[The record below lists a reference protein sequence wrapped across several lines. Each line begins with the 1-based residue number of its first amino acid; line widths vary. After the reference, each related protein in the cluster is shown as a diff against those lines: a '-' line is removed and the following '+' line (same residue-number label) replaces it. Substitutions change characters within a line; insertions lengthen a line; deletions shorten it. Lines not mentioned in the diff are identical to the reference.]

1 VTIAG
6 NNVNNT
12 VVGEDSFWS
21 LGIPA
26 SRIDGSAT
34 PVFRYGGEDFHEDD
48 FDNDD
53 WTIRVGVSGGGG
65 MGMGTILLI
74 LLVVIAAIGGFVYFF
89 VELEE
94 DEDEELDGTSEV
106 KEEAEAEDAYAWA
119 KEAYAEPGIT
129 EESPPEPE
137 SRLEEHDEHP
147 GWLWDP
153 DNEEWVPDSD
163 HSDA

>member
-1 VTIAG
+1 MIRRPPRSTLSSSSA
-6 NNVNNT
+6 
-12 VVGEDSFWS
+12 
-21 LGIPA
+21 A
-26 SRIDGSAT
+26 SDVYKRQ
-34 PVFRYGGEDFHEDD
+34 
-48 FDNDD
+48 
-53 WTIRVGVSGGGG
+53 
-65 MGMGTILLI
+65 
-74 LLVVIAAIGGFVYFF
+74 VYFF

-94 DEDEELDGTSEV
+94 DEDEELDGISEV
-106 KEEAEAEDAYAWA
+106 KEEAESEDAYAWA

-137 SRLEEHDEHP
+137 SRLQEHDEHP